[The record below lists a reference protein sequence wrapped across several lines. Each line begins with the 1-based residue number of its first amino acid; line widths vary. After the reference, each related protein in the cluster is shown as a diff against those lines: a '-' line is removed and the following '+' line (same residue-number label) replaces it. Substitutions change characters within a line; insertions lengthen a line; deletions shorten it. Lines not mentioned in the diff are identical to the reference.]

1 MVSNTLIDNHK
12 QAILTLLQNGTT
24 LLTKIGDEDRAQRLR
39 EVQRETEEK
48 QSPAIMFYGLYNAG
62 KSTIINALFQK
73 EIAPTGDVPTTTAIQ
88 EVPWEGYTLIDTP
101 GIDARAKDT
110 EIAQDEIRRSDVV
123 LFVMDNADTF
133 DNAIVYQAIVDI
145 LKMGKPLAIVINQK
159 NVDENEDPN
168 TPVPDQNSIR
178 KIVGKVSSNLEVQG
192 AKDGMQIVGK
202 LNNFL
207 GIFPV
212 NALTA
217 FEARMCPGEAGELLY
232 RASGVLSLRNALNES
247 IRRSEFVY
255 MLRTPLINLR
265 EVLRE
270 AVGAYQDST
279 IYGEKEQLAKNRESL
294 LASRQRLRDR
304 LMADGLRKI
313 EAVVEQMKTAAANG
327 QSVEGM
333 DKQLNEELTQLLQ
346 NAVGEEQM
354 ILQREIVVSA
364 LPGYTNTDLTVQ
376 DSQSGMDDSAA
387 WFAAGGLAAS
397 GLTAMAI
404 PPIVLGPLSIP
415 VAAVVAVVA
424 AIIGIFSR
432 NGKQSEDDAN
442 RAARESQEKM
452 ANYYRWQNELRDQ
465 EFKIKASYEK
475 SVNDFLQQ
483 YYEPKL
489 VEINKVLAEVDG
501 SCAEHTKYLREL
513 EQLQLR
519 VGDEMAALVVS
530 A

>member
-12 QAILTLLQNGTT
+12 QAILTLLRDGTA

-39 EVQRETEEK
+39 QVQQETEDK
-48 QSPAIMFYGLYNAG
+48 RSPAIMFYGLYNAG

-73 EIAPTGDVPTTTAIQ
+73 EIAPTGDEPTTTKIQ

-101 GIDARAKDT
+101 GINARAKDT
-110 EIAQDEIRRSDVV
+110 EIAKNEICRSDVV

-145 LKMGKPLAIVINQK
+145 LKMDKPLAIVINQK

-168 TPVPDQNSIR
+168 IPVPDQSSIR
-178 KIVGKVSSNLEVQG
+178 TIVGKVSSNLELQG
-192 AKDGMQIVGK
+192 AKEGMQIVGK
-202 LNNFL
+202 LSNFL

-217 FEARMCPGEAGELLY
+217 FEASLSPGEVGEILY

-247 IRRSEFVY
+247 LRRSEFVY

-265 EVLRE
+265 DVLRE
-270 AVGAYQDST
+270 AVKAYQDSA

-294 LASRQRLRDR
+294 ISSRQRLRDR

-313 EAVVEQMKTAAANG
+313 EAVIEQMKTAAASG

-333 DKQLNEELTQLLQ
+333 DKQLNDELTQLLQ
-346 NAVGEEQM
+346 NAAGEEEK
-354 ILQREIVVSA
+354 ILQQEIVVSA
-364 LPGYTNTDLTVQ
+364 LPGYTNTDPAVRG
-376 DSQSGMDDSAA
+376 SQSGSDDSAT
-387 WFAAGGLAAS
+387 WFAAGGLAAGGIQALKIS
-397 GLTAMAI
+397 
-404 PPIVLGPLSIP
+404 PIVFGALSIP
-415 VAAVVAVVA
+415 VEAVVIIVS

-432 NGKQSEDDAN
+432 IAGQSEEEAR
-442 RAARESQEKM
+442 RAAQESQEKM

-465 EFKIKASYEK
+465 EVKIKASYEK

-489 VEINKVLAEVDG
+489 AEINKVLAEVDG
-501 SCAEHTKYLREL
+501 SCAEHTRYLHEM

-519 VGDEMAALVVS
+519 VGDEMMSLPIAI
-530 A
+530 

>member
-1 MVSNTLIDNHK
+1 MVTNTLIDNHK
-12 QAILTLLQNGTT
+12 QAILTLLRDGTA

-39 EVQRETEEK
+39 EVQRETENK
-48 QSPAIMFYGLYNAG
+48 KSPTIMFYGLYNAG

-110 EIAQDEIRRSDVV
+110 EIAKNEIFRSDVV

-145 LKMGKPLAIVINQK
+145 LKTDKPLAIVINQK

-178 KIVGKVSSNLEVQG
+178 TIVGKVSSNLEVQG

-202 LNNFL
+202 LSNFL

-217 FEARMCPGEAGELLY
+217 FEARMCPGEAGDMLY

-247 IRRSEFVY
+247 LRRSEFVY

-265 EVLRE
+265 DVLRE
-270 AVGAYQDST
+270 AVKSYQDST
-279 IYGEKEQLAKNRESL
+279 IYGEKKQLAENRDSL
-294 LASRQRLRDR
+294 IASRQRLRDR

-313 EAVVEQMKTAAANG
+313 DAVVEQLKTAAANG
-327 QSVEGM
+327 QSVEGV
-333 DKQLNEELTQLLQ
+333 DKQLNEELAQLLQ
-346 NAVGEEQM
+346 NAAGEEEQ
-354 ILQREIVVSA
+354 ILRQEIAINA
-364 LPGYTNTDLTVQ
+364 LPSYTNTDLSVQ
-376 DSQSGMDDSAA
+376 DSQSGTDDSAA

-432 NGKQSEDDAN
+432 KGQQDEAEAQ
-442 RAARESQEKM
+442 RAARESQERM

-465 EFKIKASYEK
+465 EVKIKAAYEK

-489 VEINKVLAEVDG
+489 AEINKVLAEKDG
-501 SCAEHTKYLREL
+501 SCAEHTKYMHEL
-513 EQLQLR
+513 ELLQLR
-519 VGDEMAALVVS
+519 VGDEMAALIVS